1 MGSLIEKGL
10 LIAFAIFIFFLVVKI
25 VTQLIDILTGQMFNL
40 QQFFLGTSSLSI
52 GLIVL

>member
-25 VTQLIDILTGQMFNL
+25 VTDIIDMVTGEVFNL
-40 QQFFLGTSSLSI
+40 SQFFLGTSFLIFPSLF
-52 GLIVL
+52 